1 MARPDRLAKNL
12 VDASLELHRRR
23 SWTKVPADAP
33 FLIRVPTE
41 EEPLA
46 GVLIGQD
53 GEELGLMVV
62 KGPDAIGQ
70 LRRTFLAG
78 EPSRERSD
86 RCDFLS
92 VSFERLGRIPAD
104 LRKTLDAAGFQA
116 RREGIA
122 PFLFAKPAHRHLR
135 GLNRGEM
142 RTLNW
147 CLAGVLG
154 AEDQGELRPAPLV
167 RGRKLLQ
174 LEVGG
179 TPRAPEVKAR
189 RVSWSADEVAAGAAP
204 ALLPADLREL
214 PRTDGRWIAGLTL
227 VPGQIEGDE
236 RTLYAVLILDEGPD
250 QILAAEVV
258 AGGEPAEAV
267 SVLIGSL
274 RQHGAPREIVFTSEA
289 LMESAAPGLA
299 TLGVASSL
307 DREEPLWSQAA
318 ARLIASLPE
327 RMSGSTPAERLAL
340 AEPRTLEDWKLA
352 ELQFTQ
358 VLVGDLL
365 DRELLTSRAAK
376 RYFGSEEDAVELQ
389 RELEHVGVIPAFI
402 EWVAADYRPT
412 RRSRTYVEK
421 RLARKG
427 LEPAERALL
436 EARRDAK
443 LSYYRVDSCEPGASL
458 EVEDLL
464 TGRRFTVQDRALSA
478 VPLEGL
484 HLPLRLLQVGDWYF
498 PAIAGPP
505 VSAFHI
511 DRVLARLEDLGM
523 TLAPDALRAEA
534 HLLGRTWAWFLEQK
548 AGSVELRN
556 TDDDPLELHTAEF
569 HAADPA
575 ALVSALEARDDVIV
589 DEPGAEW
596 THVREG
602 GPGGVGDT
610 TTLCRLE
617 LFDDSL
623 LVEVNSERRLER
635 ARAWIEKLPGVRFV
649 SARRTDSEAEEAR
662 PMDDRLPGPPPGP
675 LPPELI
681 AELSGHMEE
690 HAMRWLDEPVP
701 ALGELTPRA
710 ACATEEGRRRVARLV
725 RTMPSM
731 QVPGG
736 EIPAPRERILRELR
750 L

>member
-92 VSFERLGRIPAD
+92 VSFERLGSIPAD

-214 PRTDGRWIAGLTL
+214 PRTGGRWIAGLTL

-258 AGGEPAEAV
+258 AGGEPADAV
-267 SVLIGSL
+267 SVLFGSL
-274 RQHGAPREIVFTSEA
+274 RQHGAPREIIFTS
-289 LMESAAPGLA
+289 
-299 TLGVASSL
+299 
-307 DREEPLWSQAA
+307 D
-318 ARLIASLPE
+318 
-327 RMSGSTPAERLAL
+327 
-340 AEPRTLEDWKLA
+340 
-352 ELQFTQ
+352 
-358 VLVGDLL
+358 
-365 DRELLTSRAAK
+365 
-376 RYFGSEEDAVELQ
+376 
-389 RELEHVGVIPAFI
+389 
-402 EWVAADYRPT
+402 
-412 RRSRTYVEK
+412 
-421 RLARKG
+421 
-427 LEPAERALL
+427 
-436 EARRDAK
+436 ARR
-443 LSYYRVDSCEPGASL
+443 
-458 EVEDLL
+458 
-464 TGRRFTVQDRALSA
+464 
-478 VPLEGL
+478 
-484 HLPLRLLQVGDWYF
+484 
-498 PAIAGPP
+498 
-505 VSAFHI
+505 
-511 DRVLARLEDLGM
+511 
-523 TLAPDALRAEA
+523 
-534 HLLGRTWAWFLEQK
+534 
-548 AGSVELRN
+548 
-556 TDDDPLELHTAEF
+556 
-569 HAADPA
+569 
-575 ALVSALEARDDVIV
+575 
-589 DEPGAEW
+589 
-596 THVREG
+596 
-602 GPGGVGDT
+602 
-610 TTLCRLE
+610 
-617 LFDDSL
+617 
-623 LVEVNSERRLER
+623 
-635 ARAWIEKLPGVRFV
+635 
-649 SARRTDSEAEEAR
+649 
-662 PMDDRLPGPPPGP
+662 
-675 LPPELI
+675 
-681 AELSGHMEE
+681 
-690 HAMRWLDEPVP
+690 
-701 ALGELTPRA
+701 
-710 ACATEEGRRRVARLV
+710 
-725 RTMPSM
+725 
-731 QVPGG
+731 
-736 EIPAPRERILRELR
+736 
-750 L
+750 

>member
-33 FLIRVPTE
+33 FLLRVPTE

-46 GVLIGQD
+46 GVLIGQGGD
-53 GEELGLMVV
+53 ELGLMLVR
-62 KGPDAIGQ
+62 GPDALGQ

-78 EPSRERSD
+78 QPSRERSD
-86 RCDFLS
+86 QCDFLS

-104 LRKTLDAAGFQA
+104 LRKTLNAAGFQA
-116 RREGIA
+116 RRESIA
-122 PFLFAKPAHRHLR
+122 PFLFAKPAHRQLR
-135 GLNRGEM
+135 GVNRGEM
-142 RTLNW
+142 RTLTW
-147 CLAGVLG
+147 CLAGVFA
-154 AEDQGELRPAPLV
+154 AEDRGELRPAHLV
-167 RGRKLLQ
+167 PGRKILQ
-174 LEVGG
+174 LEVRG
-179 TPRAPEVKAR
+179 TQRAPEVTTR
-189 RVSWSADEVAAGAAP
+189 FVRWSADESAGGSVP

-214 PRTDGRWIAGLTL
+214 PRTEGRWIAGLTL
-227 VPGQIEGDE
+227 VPGGIQGDE

-258 AGGEPAEAV
+258 PGGEPADAI
-267 SVLIGSL
+267 SVLIGTL
-274 RQHGAPREIVFTSEA
+274 RQHGPPREIVFTSES

-299 TLGVASSL
+299 ALGVASRL

-318 ARLIASLPE
+318 SGLIASLSE
-327 RMSGSTPAERLAL
+327 TMSGTTPAERLAL
-340 AEPRTLEDWKLA
+340 AEPRTLEDWKMA

-365 DRELLTSRAAK
+365 ERELLTPRAAK

-389 RELEHVGVIPAFI
+389 RELESAGVMPAFI
-402 EWVAADYRPT
+402 EWVIADYRPT

-427 LEPAERALL
+427 IEPVERALL
-436 EARRDAK
+436 EARRDAR

-478 VPLEGL
+478 VGLEGFY
-484 HLPLRLLQVGDWYF
+484 LPLRLLRIGDWYF

-505 VSAFHI
+505 FSALHI
-511 DRVLARLEDLGM
+511 DRVLGRLESLNM

-548 AGSVELRN
+548 DSSVELRN
-556 TDDDPLELHTAEF
+556 TDDDPLEWHTAEF

-575 ALVSALEARDDVIV
+575 ELVSALEQRDDVIV

-596 THVREG
+596 TCVRAG

-610 TTLCRLE
+610 TTLARLE

-623 LVEVNSERRLER
+623 LVEVNSERRLDR

-649 SARRTDSEAEEAR
+649 SARRTDSEAAEER
-662 PMDDRLPGPPPGP
+662 PLDDRLPGPPPAP
-675 LPPELI
+675 LPPELV
-681 AELSGHMEE
+681 AELSSHMEE
-690 HAMRWLDEPVP
+690 QAMRWLDEPVP
-701 ALGELTPRA
+701 ALGEQTPRA

-725 RTMPSM
+725 RTMPAM
-731 QVPGG
+731 RVPGG
-736 EIPAPRERILRELR
+736 EIPAPRDRILRELG